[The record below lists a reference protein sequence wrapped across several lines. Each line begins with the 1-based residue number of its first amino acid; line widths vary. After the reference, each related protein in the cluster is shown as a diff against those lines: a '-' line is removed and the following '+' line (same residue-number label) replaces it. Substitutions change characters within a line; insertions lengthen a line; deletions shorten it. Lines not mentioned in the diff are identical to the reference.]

1 MKVKIDR
8 LCRMV
13 AQLPRLGELELLI
26 ENQEML
32 VTLYIHHS
40 IWRGHSFLQIGG
52 ENHPLK
58 MINYPSGKISTAF
71 KAELKAV
78 LQSYLGSKQNVIEIT
93 QHELSTTAFTLQET
107 IEGIVR
113 EELVK
118 YVAKP
123 GSSFTIPKSNNGNFS
138 LAMLDQGYEIFYFE
152 RMSLDGEKL
161 NFHGHT
167 DESMGVL
174 DISEDDLPG
183 KGLLYIYDYITTGVY

>member
-8 LCRMV
+8 LCRMI
-13 AQLPRLGELELLI
+13 AQLPRLGELELLV
-26 ENQEML
+26 ENRGTL

-52 ENHPLK
+52 ENLPFK
-58 MINYPSGKISTAF
+58 MIDYPSGKISATF

-78 LQSYLGSKQNVIEIT
+78 LQSYLGNKQKVIEIT

-107 IEGIVR
+107 IESIVR

-118 YVAKP
+118 YVVES
-123 GSSFTIPKSNNGNFS
+123 GSSFTIPESANGNFS
-138 LAMLDQGYEIFYFE
+138 LAMLDQGYDIFYFE
-152 RMSLDGEKL
+152 NMSIDGEKL

-167 DESMGVL
+167 DESMEAL
-174 DISEDDLPG
+174 EISEDDLPYG
-183 KGLLYIYDYITTGVY
+183 GMLYIYDYITTGVY